1 MKQLRNI
8 WFLMGKD
15 LKIFTS
21 DRTALFFSILFPFL
35 FIVLFNFVMKG
46 VGSEDSRL
54 QFNLATLE
62 PPGSISYQVITAL
75 ETKDETALKPGE
87 PQIVWLK
94 DYDQA
99 KKDVEA
105 KKLTGF
111 IAFPENFSEAVLMG
125 YGTELEV
132 IYSASNPQAT
142 AALEGMAQ
150 SIASGIG
157 TRQVVNNTVI
167 GLLTEKE
174 LYEPGSAGDMAQ
186 SIRAMLTGQAGNT
199 PESPMISLT
208 TEKVGN
214 VEAINPAN
222 FTIPGYLVMFVFMT
236 ASFAAQLITRE
247 RLNHTMERL
256 LSTSASRSAILG
268 GVYAGTV
275 VKGAIQIIIFWG
287 IGILLFKMDLG
298 VAPAAVFIISLLMM
312 LMASAF
318 GVMLSTFV
326 HTERSASSIGVL
338 ASLIMAP
345 LGGCWWPL
353 FITPRWYQVIAKIT
367 PHAWANTGF
376 NKLLIFGAD
385 FDAVI
390 PEMLMLIAFAVVFGA
405 IAILKF
411 RTDAN

>member
-8 WFLMGKD
+8 WFLMVKD
-15 LKIFTS
+15 LKIFTA
-21 DRTALFFSILFPFL
+21 DRAAFFFSILFPFL
-35 FIVLFNFVMKG
+35 FIILFNFVMKG

-54 QFNLATLE
+54 HLNLATRE
-62 PPGSISYQVITAL
+62 PPTGISYQIIAAL
-75 ETKDETALKPGE
+75 ETKDESALKPGE

-94 DYDQA
+94 DYEQA
-99 KKDVEA
+99 KKDVED

-132 IYSASNPQAT
+132 IYNPSNPQAT

-157 TRQVVNNTVI
+157 TQQVVNNAVI
-167 GLLTEKE
+167 GILVEKE
-174 LYEPGSAGDMAQ
+174 LVSPGATGDLAQ
-186 SIRAMLTGQAGNT
+186 SIRSLLIGQLGNAS
-199 PESPMISLT
+199 ESQMITFT

-236 ASFAAQLITRE
+236 ASFAAAQITKE
-247 RLNHTMERL
+247 RQSHTLERL
-256 LSTSASRSAILG
+256 LSGSASRSAILG
-268 GVYAGTV
+268 GVYTGTV
-275 VKGAIQIIIFWG
+275 IKGVIQMAIFWG
-287 IGILLFKMDLG
+287 IGVLVFKMDLG
-298 VAPAAVFIISLLMM
+298 IAPAAVFIISLLII

-326 HTERSASSIGVL
+326 KTERSASSIGVL

-353 FITPRWYQVIAKIT
+353 FITPRWMQNIAKIT
-367 PHAWANTGF
+367 PHAWATTGF

-411 RTDAN
+411 RADAE